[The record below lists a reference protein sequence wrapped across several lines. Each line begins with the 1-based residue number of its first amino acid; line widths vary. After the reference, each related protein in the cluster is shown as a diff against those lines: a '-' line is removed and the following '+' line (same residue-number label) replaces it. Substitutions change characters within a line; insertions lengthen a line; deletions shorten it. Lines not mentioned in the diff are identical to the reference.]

1 MKDPRESQLFSRA
14 RAGCMSRRRLLETGL
29 RLGLA
34 SPVIL
39 SLIEAAPKSA
49 LAVPGQAASLPSTS
63 KAVQEE
69 SSGTLTV
76 LWTSGTEDI
85 DPHYTYSELASAVAL
100 MVYEMLLILKGDSTD
115 EFEPKLAESWEVSE
129 DQSTY
134 TFKLAP
140 GATFQDGTPCDAE
153 AVKGSFAR
161 FLLQGGGP
169 VNVISRFVQDPEQ
182 LEVVDATTIRFNL
195 GRPQPLFLA
204 AMASEYGPFI

>member
-1 MKDPRESQLFSRA
+1 MEDPRVARLFSLA
-14 RAGCMSRRRLLETGL
+14 HAGRMSRRHLLETGL

-49 LAVPGQAASLPSTS
+49 LAVPAERASLPATS
-63 KAVQEE
+63 SNMQEE

-100 MVYEMLLILKGDSTD
+100 AVYEMLLILKGDSTD
-115 EFEPKLAESWEVSE
+115 EFNPMLAESWEVSE

-134 TFKLAP
+134 TFKLYP
-140 GATFQDGTPCDAE
+140 DVMFHDGTPANAQ
-153 AVKGSFAR
+153 AVKDSYTRWIELEGS
-161 FLLQGGGP
+161 P
-169 VNVISRFVQDPEQ
+169 VNV
-182 LEVVDATTIRFNL
+182 
-195 GRPQPLFLA
+195 
-204 AMASEYGPFI
+204 